1 MTRLS
6 LIILCSLLGNPWSVF
21 AQDATTG
28 TIRGVVEDTSAT
40 RYPIDGV
47 RVVIIDPEG
56 TEYETVTDDQGD
68 YVITGLSPG
77 HYLLNLY
84 KDGYE
89 TRKDQPVKAIAGG
102 DYYVPVRMAKKE
114 PPGLIS
120 PWLLFICFGGVV
132 LIVGLVVAVAS
143 RNDSPSD

>member
-6 LIILCSLLGNPWSVF
+6 LIFLCSLLGNPWSVL

-40 RYPIDGV
+40 RYPIEGV
-47 RVVIIDPEG
+47 KVVIIDLDGNEF
-56 TEYETVTDDQGD
+56 ETVTDEKGD
-68 YVITGLSPG
+68 YVISGLSPG
-77 HYLLNLY
+77 HYLLSLY

-102 DYYVPVRMAKKE
+102 DYYVPMRMAKKE
-114 PPGLIS
+114 PPRLIS

-143 RNDSPSD
+143 RNDSPPD

>member
-6 LIILCSLLGNPWSVF
+6 LIFLCCLLGNPWSVF

-40 RYPIDGV
+40 RYPIEGV
-47 RVVIIDPEG
+47 KVVIIDLNG
-56 TEYETVTDDQGD
+56 NKYETVTDDTGD
-68 YVITGLSPG
+68 YVVTGLSPG
-77 HYLLNLY
+77 HYLLSLY

-89 TRKDQPVKAIAGG
+89 TRKDQPVKAIAG
-102 DYYVPVRMAKKE
+102 DSYVPMRMAKKE
-114 PPGLIS
+114 PPRLIS
-120 PWLLFICFGGVV
+120 PWLLFMCFGGVV